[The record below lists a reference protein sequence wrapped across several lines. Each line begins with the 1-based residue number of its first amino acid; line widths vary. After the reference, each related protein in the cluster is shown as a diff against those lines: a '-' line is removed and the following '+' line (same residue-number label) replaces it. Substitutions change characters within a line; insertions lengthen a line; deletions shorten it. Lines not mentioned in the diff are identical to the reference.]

1 MRTLM
6 EAKKTAID
14 WHRED
19 IKAALAK
26 KVGHCANSL

>member
-1 MRTLM
+1 M
-6 EAKKTAID
+6 ETKKTAID

-26 KVGHCANSL
+26 KVGRCASYR